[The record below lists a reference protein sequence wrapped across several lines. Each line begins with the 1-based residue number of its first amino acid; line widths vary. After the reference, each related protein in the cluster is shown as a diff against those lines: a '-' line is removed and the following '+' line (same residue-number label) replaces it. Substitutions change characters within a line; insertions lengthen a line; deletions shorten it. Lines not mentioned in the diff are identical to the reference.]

1 MRNIE
6 EIIEELHL
14 NNIIDHEPTEYKQLS
29 GGTVSELYLLYI
41 DEKKYVVKINEA
53 QVVESEA
60 NFLIHYKELNLLPN
74 LIFVEE
80 SYDYIVYSFING
92 STDYIRGNKKEMLT
106 TLVQGLLNNY
116 KTTSENI
123 GWGWADQPTD
133 SWESFLMNN
142 IMEANKIIDSRLDK
156 GDYDYILN
164 LVPKVS
170 TEKEPFLLHGDFGVH
185 NFIFNDGKLCGVI
198 DPTPVIGDPIYDLI
212 YAFCSSPD
220 DLTKETIDSAVNQ
233 FENNKGKNTSHLYE
247 KVMIGLYLRLG
258 TCIKHHPNDFE
269 EYLNAWYYWRNLIS
283 KLNKGKR

>member
-1 MRNIE
+1 MKNIE
-6 EIIEELHL
+6 EIIEELLL

-41 DEKKYVVKINEA
+41 DEKRYVVKINEP

-60 NFLIHYKELNLLPN
+60 NFLIHYKELTLLPN

-80 SYDYIVYSFING
+80 SYHYMVYSFING
-92 STDYIRGNKKEMLT
+92 STDYIRGNKKDMLT
-106 TLVQGLLNNY
+106 ALVQGLLNHY
-116 KTTSENI
+116 KTAPNI

-156 GDYDYILN
+156 EDYDFILN
-164 LVPKVS
+164 LVPNIR
-170 TEKEPFLLHGDFGVH
+170 TEQEPLLLHGDFGVH

-198 DPTPVIGDPIYDLI
+198 DPTPVIGDPMYDLI

-220 DLTKETIDSAVNQ
+220 DMTKETIDSAVNQ

-269 EYLNAWYYWRNLIS
+269 EYLNAWYYWKDIIS
-283 KLNKGKR
+283 RDNC